1 MSSGEDVI
9 LIWYLVGFIGVL
21 RLGVFMGMLRLGV
34 FMGVLRL
41 GVSWIF

>member
-9 LIWYLVGFIGVL
+9 LIWYVVGIMGVL

-34 FMGVLRL
+34 FMELLIVG
-41 GVSWIF
+41 